1 MRFRATLWGILLAA
15 LAVFALLRL
24 ASGPALETDLLAM
37 LPRSA
42 RNPMADRAVAALTH
56 TVQDRVVLLVRGQDA
71 ETGAAAARDLA
82 QELQRSGAFR
92 SVQCDLPPVDTAEPV
107 RFYTPCRTRLAP
119 PDLPPGITG
128 RDLGP
133 LVQARLASP
142 GMGALPPAQDPFGAL
157 NAFLGRLPLQSA
169 GVELRDGL
177 LCVPSP
183 EGLHILVSA
192 EPQGSPFD
200 PAVQDRVLRAVESA
214 ERAAAAKG
222 PLEVLR
228 TGSVFYAAD
237 ARRSMERD
245 VNLISA
251 LSVVAIF
258 GLTFLLFRSPRHLLL
273 GLASAASGLV
283 VGTAVCLALFGRLHL
298 LTLVCGT
305 TVLGVSVDY
314 SFLYFAHHLDAGPAW
329 DPLADLRRILPALVL
344 ALATTLLGYAALL
357 AAPFPGLRQI
367 AVFSMT
373 GLGGAFGTVV
383 CLVPLG
389 LRRPATARPAM
400 LARLDRV
407 LAIARSMATP
417 RTLVAALLAA
427 VALLGG
433 ALALARTDDDVH
445 GLIQAS
451 ASLRRDET
459 RIQGLLK
466 IASGGA
472 FILVEGS
479 GEAQVLQREEALM
492 DRLPVGRLETAMA
505 LSSFVPSPARQE
517 ANLAANRR
525 LAPLLLQGLTG
536 AGFRPESARR
546 ALGDLNAPPLTL
558 DAFLGT
564 TFAIPCRALRLAPT
578 ASIVLPLGG
587 ADAEDLHRAC
597 AGLPG
602 VTVVDKAGEVSEMLA
617 RYRRLATIA
626 LVAAT
631 LLVGLLL
638 STRHG
643 LAWGFRLLVPP
654 LTGMAAGLF
663 LTSAL
668 GFPVTLFTLLALIL
682 ALGFGVDYAIFI
694 REGGRRPRAD
704 LLGVCLASY
713 ATLVSFGLLALST
726 TPALRSFGLV
736 LATAVLVSAFLS
748 ILALPTRET
757 P

>member
-1 MRFRATLWGILLAA
+1 MRFRATLWGLLLAVMA
-15 LAVFALLRL
+15 AFTLLRL

-42 RNPMADRAVAALTH
+42 RNPMADRAVATLAH
-56 TVQDRVVLLVRGQDA
+56 TVQDRVILLVRGQDPDA
-71 ETGAAAARDLA
+71 SAAAARDLA
-82 QELQRSGAFR
+82 RHLQDSGAFR
-92 SVQCDLPPVDTAEPV
+92 NVQCDLPEVDTAEPV
-107 RFYTPCRTRLAP
+107 RFYTPYRTRLAP
-119 PDLPPGITG
+119 PDLPPGVTG

-142 GMGALPPAQDPFGAL
+142 GMGALSPAQDPFGSL
-157 NAFLGRLPLQSA
+157 NAFLGRLPLQSS

-183 EGLHILVSA
+183 EGLHILVTA

-200 PAVQDRVLRAVESA
+200 PTVQDRVLRAVDSA
-214 ERAAAAKG
+214 GRAAAAKG

-237 ARRSMERD
+237 ARRSMERE
-245 VNLISA
+245 VNLISL

-258 GLTFLLFRSPRHLLL
+258 GLYFLIFRSPRHLLL

-314 SFLYFAHHLDAGPAW
+314 SFLYFAHHLDAGEAW
-329 DPLADLRRILPALVL
+329 DPLADLRRIRPALLL

-357 AAPFPGLRQI
+357 AAPFPGMRQI
-367 AVFSMT
+367 AVFSMA

-383 CLVPLG
+383 CLVPAG
-389 LRRPATARPAM
+389 LRRPAAARPAI
-400 LARLDRV
+400 LARMDRL
-407 LAIARSMATP
+407 LAAVRGAGSP
-417 RTLVAALLAA
+417 RALVAALVAA
-427 VALLGG
+427 ALFLGG
-433 ALALARTDDDVH
+433 ALALARPDDDVH
-445 GLIQAS
+445 GLIQPS
-451 ASLRRDET
+451 AALRHDEA

-479 GEAQVLQREEALM
+479 GEAEVLQREEALL

-505 LSSFVPSPARQE
+505 LSRFVPSPARQE
-517 ANLAANRR
+517 ANLAENRR
-525 LAPLLLQGLTG
+525 LTPLLLQGLED
-536 AGFRPESARR
+536 AGFRPESARQ
-546 ALGDLNAPPLTL
+546 ALGDAAAPPLTL

-564 TFAIPCRALRLAPT
+564 TFAIPCRPLRLAPT

-587 ADAEDLHRAC
+587 ADAADLHRAC

-602 VTVVDKAGEVSEMLA
+602 VTVVDKAGEVSGMLA
-617 RYRRLATIA
+617 RYRRLATGA
-626 LVAAT
+626 LVTAS

-638 STRHG
+638 SARHG

-668 GFPVTLFTLLALIL
+668 GFPVTLFTVLALIL

-694 REGGRRPRAD
+694 REGGLRPRAD

-713 ATLVSFGLLALST
+713 ATLVSFGLLALSS

-736 LATAVLVSAFLS
+736 LATAVLVSALLS